1 MIPLPVILITGYLG
15 AGKTTLLNHLLS
27 MPTIASRK
35 TALIINEFG
44 KIGIDGALV
53 PPGDYP
59 KYEINRG
66 SLFCTCTQVELLRV
80 LQELSSDN
88 RADLI
93 LVEATGIAE
102 TTDLEG
108 YFEQPTLAGRYVV
121 QANLCLVDAVTF
133 TQVAPYLK
141 AVIHQVHAAD
151 GIVINKADL
160 KSETTIKEVESL
172 IGEINPTAKRAV
184 VHHGRVSEEFL
195 QGLQH
200 HRCRQT
206 LSQCA
211 PVDLA
216 TVSFDTQDLVDRQ
229 RFEAMLDSLRG
240 NLLRLKGNICFDDGL
255 AFYEVIGDHRQEKPE
270 HSPLGSHTRFSVIAR
285 GISRDRLARTFSQIW
300 IPQRTDPG
308 NPATQRHGPDD
319 STL

>member
-1 MIPLPVILITGYLG
+1 MTPLPIILITGYLG

-27 MPTIASRK
+27 MPAIAGRR

-66 SLFCTCTQVELLRV
+66 SLFCTCTQVELLRA
-80 LQELSSDN
+80 LQELSSGN
-88 RADLI
+88 RADLV

-108 YFEQPTLAGRYVV
+108 YFEQPILAGRYTM
-121 QANLCLVDAVTF
+121 QANLCLVDAVAF

-141 AVIHQVHAAD
+141 AVVHQVRAAD
-151 GIVINKADL
+151 GIVINKGDL
-160 KSETTIKEVESL
+160 ASEDTIKELEAMIV
-172 IGEINPTAKRAV
+172 EINSTAKRTV
-184 VHHGRVSEEFL
+184 VHHGRIPEEFL

-200 HRCRQT
+200 CRCKQA

-211 PVDLA
+211 PPDLT
-216 TVSFDTQDLVDRQ
+216 TVSFDTEDLVDRR
-229 RFEAMLDSLRG
+229 RFEALLDSLRG
-240 NLLRLKGNICFDDGL
+240 NLLRLKGNIHFDDGL
-255 AFYEVIGDHRQEKPE
+255 VFYEVIGDHRQEKLE

-285 GISRDRLARTFSQIW
+285 GMSRDRLLQAFSQIW
-300 IPQRTDPG
+300 SPQQTDVGQP
-308 NPATQRHGPDD
+308 
-319 STL
+319 